1 MGGLDVDY
9 SNGGAV
15 DIGDLGS
22 VAPGGAAMTTYIN
35 AAPPPGALAPPYIV
49 TAGPVTTIKGPVS
62 VVDANGQEWVQRGN
76 A

>member
-1 MGGLDVDY
+1 
-9 SNGGAV
+9 
-15 DIGDLGS
+15 
-22 VAPGGAAMTTYIN
+22 MTTYAN